1 MSSLRSKNIV
11 IVDISSFN
19 WNKEE
24 IVKLLGVEDTK
35 KLYSN
40 EEK

>member
-1 MSSLRSKNIV
+1 MSSLRTKNIA

-19 WNKEE
+19 WTKEE
-24 IVKLLGVEDTK
+24 IVKLLGIEDTK